1 MPLILSMYEM
11 PDSVLVDVCQL
22 KPSDVSVDE
31 LIKQP
36 VSSGAKRKVTYMIPL
51 DKKGIVSAQN
61 LQLVYINAL
70 NEKFG
75 PQVDEGPNFIE
86 YSAFS
91 HKHIEPV
98 LSKEDRLVKRII
110 PPTGHNTEEVYDVI
124 DNFFKTELK
133 QQEIKVK

>member
-1 MPLILSMYEM
+1 MPVILSMYEM
-11 PDSVLVDVCQL
+11 PESVLVDVCQL
-22 KPSDVSVDE
+22 KSSDISVDE

-36 VSSGAKRKVTYMIPL
+36 VSSGAKRKVAYMIPL

-70 NEKFG
+70 NEQFG
-75 PQVDEGPNFIE
+75 PQVDEGLNFIE

-98 LSKEDRLVKRII
+98 FSKEDRLVKRII
-110 PPTGHNTEEVYDVI
+110 PPTSHNTEEVYDVI
-124 DNFFKTELK
+124 DNFFKAELK